1 MHNLPLLHRSTVI
14 QYSATKPEQQTQHK
28 AVQSRTS
35 HAIEAKEDQ
44 ERCQLLRSVS
54 AKNYPTP
61 MLYIIPTQEVQL
73 CSFVDFVQIRFKVL
87 FAA

>member
-1 MHNLPLLHRSTVI
+1 MHNLPLLYKSTVI
-14 QYSATKPEQQTQHK
+14 QYSATKPVQQTHHK

-35 HAIEAKEDQ
+35 HAIEATEDQ

-54 AKNYPTP
+54 AKNHPTP
-61 MLYIIPTQEVQL
+61 MLYSIPTQEVQL
-73 CSFVDFVQIRFKVL
+73 YSFVDYVQIRFKAL

>member
-1 MHNLPLLHRSTVI
+1 MHNLLLLHRSTVI
-14 QYSATKPEQQTQHK
+14 QYSATKPEQTQHK

-35 HAIEAKEDQ
+35 HTTEVTEDQ
-44 ERCQLLRSVS
+44 EWCQLLRSVS

-61 MLYIIPTQEVQL
+61 MLYSIPTQEIQL
-73 CSFVDFVQIRFKVL
+73 YSFVELVQIRFKVL